1 MPVDTWLALLG
12 LELQFSKRRVCQ
24 IVNDSTRK
32 IKSHSRSIGPAEQL
46 NQETNKKNRNTL
58 VPVCLERVGPS
69 SKKKKLTQKQTF
81 LMFSNLIKKEELT
94 ERFDEKTKLSQ
105 FTVFSNFT
113 KFSFLNNFFNN
124 GRTKMAFRSG
134 NPNFLLI

>member
-94 ERFDEKTKLSQ
+94 ERFDEKKQNYLNSQ
-105 FTVFSNFT
+105 YSLI
-113 KFSFLNNFFNN
+113 SQ
-124 GRTKMAFRSG
+124 
-134 NPNFLLI
+134 NFLFSIIFLITEGPKWPSVLEILISC